1 MEKSGDFWLLQFNDA
16 LFPIGGYAHS
26 YGLETYIQQGIVH
39 NPETA
44 AAYLAAYLEESFLY
58 GDLLCARLAMTCAAS
73 CSWGEVARLEEIA
86 RASKTPRE
94 IREAAQKLGSRFVKT
109 VTQLLQENAPE
120 HSHFA
125 AYTAAL
131 REKGLSPSHAVAY
144 GVCCGCLGLAEKQ
157 AMRAFLYAQASATVN
172 CFVKTIPLSQ
182 TDGQLLLSGSFSR
195 MEQILERL
203 EDLTEHELYRSA
215 IGFDIR
221 AMAHETLYSRLY
233 MS

>member
-1 MEKSGDFWLLQFNDA
+1 MGKSGDFWLLQFNDA

-44 AAYLAAYLEESFLY
+44 AAYLVAYLEESLLY
-58 GDLLCARLAMTCAAS
+58 GDLLCAKLAMTYAAAH
-73 CSWGEVARLEEIA
+73 SWEEVARLEETA

-94 IREAAQKLGSRFVKT
+94 LREAAQKLGSRFVKT
-109 VTQLLQENAPE
+109 VAQLLKENAPE
-120 HSHFA
+120 GSGFA
-125 AYTAAL
+125 AYTATL
-131 REKGLSPSHAVAY
+131 RDRGLSPSYAVAY
-144 GVCCGCLGLAEKQ
+144 GVCCGCLVLAEEQ

-182 TDGQLLLSGSFSR
+182 TDGQFLLSGSFSR
-195 MEQILERL
+195 MEQILGRL
-203 EDLTEHELYRSA
+203 EELGERDVYRSA